1 MPTPEQGSESLAS
14 NPHLTSYPLSI
25 VRYHLTHLHP
35 QHTPHLN
42 PNIITTPPKM
52 HSTTLVIALVGLCSY
67 MPLAMGATSTG
78 AGMTPTPGNAP
89 PTSKDLSKDAS
100 ATPKDASA
108 IPKDDTKDS
117 TTTPAKDGTKDKDAS
132 KDGSKDGTTPSDGS
146 ATSGSPSG
154 APKMVMGDMSSGTCM
169 CPPPTGTN
177 PPTNPPTEKDGKP
190 GPPTED
196 TPPKTDTPKTPSGAP
211 PTAPTGDN
219 NSTSSATSMS
229 GNAAFITGF
238 ISVAVASLVV

>member
-1 MPTPEQGSESLAS
+1 
-14 NPHLTSYPLSI
+14 
-25 VRYHLTHLHP
+25 
-35 QHTPHLN
+35 
-42 PNIITTPPKM
+42 M

-154 APKMVMGDMSSGTCM
+154 APKMVMGDMSSA
-169 CPPPTGTN
+169 
-177 PPTNPPTEKDGKP
+177 TEKDGKP

-211 PTAPTGDN
+211 QPPLPVTTTRPRALLRCLEMLL
-219 NSTSSATSMS
+219 SSPDSS
-229 GNAAFITGF
+229 Q
-238 ISVAVASLVV
+238 SLLPLSWFKPVDPLVSPFHHPSRCII